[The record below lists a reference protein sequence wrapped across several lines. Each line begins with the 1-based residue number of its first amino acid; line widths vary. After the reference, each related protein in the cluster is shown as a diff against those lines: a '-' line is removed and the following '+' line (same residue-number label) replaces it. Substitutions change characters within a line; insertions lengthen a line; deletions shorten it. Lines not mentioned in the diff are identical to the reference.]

1 MPETLKG
8 LWNQRLRW
16 AMGGIQVM
24 FKNIGVLLNPKQTYM
39 WPLMAE
45 LILSTFWAYAMVFIS
60 AMWLITTFVDTP
72 LDLLFG
78 DSPILPDQTSVILI
92 STCLLQFAISKW
104 LDSRYDKGLG
114 KNYFW
119 MIWYP
124 IAFWLISL
132 STTFWAVPKV
142 IMRAKGRARWISP
155 DRGVHQQL

>member
-1 MPETLKG
+1 
-8 LWNQRLRW
+8 
-16 AMGGIQVM
+16 MGGIQVM

-124 IAFWLISL
+124 IVYWLL
-132 STTFWAVPKV
+132 TAATAVAALPAALLRTSGK
-142 IMRAKGRARWISP
+142 RATWISP
-155 DRGVHQQL
+155 DRGLGTNLPPPPKQDR